1 MKIRMTGFLCLVILA
16 IGAGPALGHGL
27 VGKRFFPSTLAIE
40 DPFAS
45 DELTLPAF
53 IIIKEPPEGDEPATV
68 ETEIEAEY
76 SKRITPH
83 LAVFFEGEWAHLSPD
98 SGSDE
103 TGFGNPEV
111 GLKYQLFEN
120 DVHETVISLA
130 LGWAIGGVGSK
141 DVEAVS
147 FSELNPNLTFGKGFG
162 DLPNSLSYLKPF
174 ALTGVFGAKIPTR
187 SSSKKVETHE
197 GEVEIEIEQHPNKL
211 QWGFVVEYSIPYLQS
226 FVKDIGLP
234 FPFNRMIPV
243 VELALE
249 TPLDRG
255 SAGDTTG
262 AINPGVIW
270 TKKSFQFAL
279 EAVIPINDR
288 TGENIGVRGMFHLF
302 LDDLFPKSLGRPI
315 FGG

>member
-1 MKIRMTGFLCLVILA
+1 MKIRTGFLCLVILA
-16 IGAGPALGHGL
+16 IGVGPAFGHGL
-27 VGKRFFPSTLAIE
+27 AGKRFFPSTLAVE

-53 IIIKEPPEGDEPATV
+53 IIIKEPAEGDHPATV

-76 SKRITPH
+76 AKRITPH
-83 LAVFFEGEWAHLSPD
+83 LAVFFEGEFAHLNPD

-174 ALTGVFGAKIPTR
+174 ALTGVFGAKVPTR
-187 SSSKKVETHE
+187 SSSKKVEIHHS
-197 GEVEIEIEQHPNKL
+197 EVEIEIEQRPNVL
-211 QWGFVVEYSIPYLQS
+211 QWGFVVEYSVPYLQS

-243 VELALE
+243 VEFALE

-262 AINPGVIW
+262 TVNPGVIW
-270 TKKSFQFAL
+270 TKKSFQFAV

-288 TGENIGVRGMFHLF
+288 TGENVGVRGMFHLF
-302 LDDLFPKSLGRPI
+302 LDDLFPKSLGRPL